1 MELQIEKFTNN
12 MGTLIT
18 GKWNENYQLT
28 LELDV
33 LVNEDSGE
41 TEKQRI
47 TFLISY
53 KNYAALLALLAKAN
67 GTAWK
72 ELNGFLNYNRATIG
86 LDPDDTK

>member
-1 MELQIEKFTNN
+1 MELQIEKFANDR
-12 MGTLIT
+12 GILII

-41 TEKQRI
+41 TQKETI
-47 TFLISY
+47 TFLIPY
-53 KNYAALLALLAKAN
+53 KDYAAFLALVAKAN